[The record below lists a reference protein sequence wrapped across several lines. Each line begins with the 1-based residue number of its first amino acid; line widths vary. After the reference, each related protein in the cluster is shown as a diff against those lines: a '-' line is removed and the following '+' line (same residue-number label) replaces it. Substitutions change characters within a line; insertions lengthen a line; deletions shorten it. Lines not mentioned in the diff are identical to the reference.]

1 MYAFS
6 PILVEGH
13 HDASIGPFCSWVL
26 ADFTEDEEGKAQ
38 LMRIFGGEGL
48 MASAAVAIAAV
59 AEAESDGR
67 LRPTASWLTLLTGT
81 YGWWERLSPS
91 VRLSQRLV
99 DSMATS
105 VRVLADKQSAGAL
118 ALPRSASDAQ
128 AVSAVQDAYI
138 RACVV
143 AKEDPVQLAET
154 LRAHY
159 IDFLAG
165 VAFDLEEID
174 DELEE

>member
-67 LRPTASWLTLLTGT
+67 LRP
-81 YGWWERLSPS
+81 RL
-91 VRLSQRLV
+91 R
-99 DSMATS
+99 
-105 VRVLADKQSAGAL
+105 G
-118 ALPRSASDAQ
+118 
-128 AVSAVQDAYI
+128 
-138 RACVV
+138 
-143 AKEDPVQLAET
+143 
-154 LRAHY
+154 
-159 IDFLAG
+159 
-165 VAFDLEEID
+165 
-174 DELEE
+174 